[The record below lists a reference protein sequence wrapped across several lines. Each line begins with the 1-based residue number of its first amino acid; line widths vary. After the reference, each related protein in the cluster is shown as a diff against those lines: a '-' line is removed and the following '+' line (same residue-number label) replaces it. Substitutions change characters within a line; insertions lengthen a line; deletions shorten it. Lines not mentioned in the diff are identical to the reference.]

1 MTSES
6 RLVLLVEDNEQIMA
20 GNKRFLER
28 QGFDIAAAMTLA
40 ETRAHMEKRRPDVV
54 VLDIMLPDG
63 SGIDFM
69 GELRESENPG
79 IPVLLLTG
87 LTTKQDIVNGLKA
100 GGDDYLTKPYDFS
113 ELLARIEAL
122 LRRSARVPETISKGR
137 LSFDMTAN
145 VAMLDGTDLQLT
157 PKEFALLLMFIQN
170 EERLI
175 DMESLYEKVWKRQ
188 MAGDS
193 QAVKKTV
200 NRLRPKIKGSGYC
213 IVSSKSEGYCFEKE

>member
-28 QGFDIAAAMTLA
+28 QGFDTAAALTLA
-40 ETRAHMEKRRPDVV
+40 GARDYMENHSPDVV

-63 SGIDFM
+63 SGLDFI
-69 GELRESENPG
+69 GELRESKHSG

-87 LTTKQDIVNGLKA
+87 LTTKQDIVRGLKA

-122 LRRSARVPETISKGR
+122 LRRSARMPEKVIKGR
-137 LSFDMTAN
+137 LSLDITTN

-157 PKEFALLLMFIQN
+157 PKEFTLLLIFIQN
-170 EERLI
+170 EERV
-175 DMESLYEKVWKRQ
+175 MSREYLYERGWSRP

-193 QAVKKTV
+193 QAVRKTV
-200 NRLRPKIKGSGYC
+200 SNLRDKIEGSGYQ
-213 IVSSKSEGYCFEKE
+213 IVWSRGEGWCFERD

>member
-28 QGFDIAAAMTLA
+28 QGFDTAAAPTLA
-40 ETRAHMEKRRPDVV
+40 EAREYMEDHRPDVV

-63 SGIDFM
+63 SGIDFI
-69 GELRESENPG
+69 GELRESKNPG

-87 LTTKQDIVNGLKA
+87 LTTKQDIVRGLKA

-122 LRRSARVPETISKGR
+122 LRRSARMPEKVIKGR
-137 LSFDMTAN
+137 LSLDVTTN
-145 VAMLDGTDLQLT
+145 VAMLDGADLQLT
-157 PKEFALLLMFIQN
+157 PKEFTLLLIFIQN
-170 EERLI
+170 EERV
-175 DMESLYEKVWKRQ
+175 MSREYLYEKGWNRP

-193 QAVKKTV
+193 QAVRKTV
-200 NRLRPKIKGSGYC
+200 SNLRDKIEGSGYQ
-213 IVSSKSEGYCFEKE
+213 IVWSRGEGGCSERS